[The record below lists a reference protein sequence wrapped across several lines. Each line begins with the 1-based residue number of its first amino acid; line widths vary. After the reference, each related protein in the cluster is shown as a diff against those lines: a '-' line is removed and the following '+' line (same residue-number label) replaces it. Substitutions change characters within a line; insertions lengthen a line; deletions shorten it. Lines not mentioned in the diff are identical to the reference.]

1 MEPLELL
8 RAKIQG
14 FPGYDTA
21 LQRRHSDEYVR
32 SYLGERLSE
41 MATRCELS
49 PDLQTRLDALV
60 LRVAFA
66 NPKDFNAHDVDGGP
80 ADDDGALAGR
90 DAATIELA
98 DRADAIEPA
107 SVGTYLDDVTAAL
120 DRRDDALRAIALKT
134 T

>member
-8 RAKIQG
+8 LAKISG
-14 FPGYDTA
+14 FPGYDTT

-32 SYLGERLSE
+32 SYLGERLSA
-41 MATRCELS
+41 MGARCQLS
-49 PDLQTRLDALV
+49 PDHQTRLDALV

-80 ADDDGALAGR
+80 ANDDGALAGR

-98 DRADAIEPA
+98 DRAAAIEPA
-107 SVGTYLDDVTAAL
+107 SVGAYLDDVTAAL